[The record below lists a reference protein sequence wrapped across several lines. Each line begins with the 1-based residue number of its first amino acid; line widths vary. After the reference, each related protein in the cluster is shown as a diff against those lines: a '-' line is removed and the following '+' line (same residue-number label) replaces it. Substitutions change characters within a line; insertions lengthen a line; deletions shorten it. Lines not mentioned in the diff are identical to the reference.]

1 MAKFDF
7 NSSRYA
13 KFFSDK
19 SNQRFLQTF
28 LDESD
33 IFFTNYGW
41 YLTQGRKAANAT
53 PTNADGIATFSV
65 KVRPL
70 QAAPMADLRAPLGES
85 NQMDDKGL
93 AFYTGTIPDFI
104 APGYVEQ
111 AAERDYKARQYEI
124 FGNDADIVAAWA
136 NNVQMQKDSLDA
148 TMNNLTAQVMT
159 TGKMDYTGFGRG
171 IQAAL
176 HKAPIPTENFVK
188 AGAKVWT
195 DTSATILTQMK
206 EIEIDYREARG
217 GYGGPLVWQM
227 TRKFFHDVFLKN
239 DEVKEFVKNFR
250 TLNYIASTDAMPISE
265 EQFRKAF
272 ADFEGVSPIEI
283 VTERERNLTHTGDS
297 FVQGWKDNI
306 VVLRPAGDAVEFEYT
321 SILDQRMFSQYG
333 ASGVTTVFGTF
344 NNGLQLLMNRT
355 IDNGSLKEWH
365 TDVMMSACPALINFT
380 NHLIVDTSQTD

>member
-1 MAKFDF
+1 MSKFDF

-28 LDESD
+28 LDQTD

-41 YLTQGRKAANAT
+41 YLTQGRKAPNAT
-53 PTNADGIATFSV
+53 PTNADGVASFTV
-65 KVRPL
+65 KARPL

-85 NQMDDKGL
+85 NQMDKKGL
-93 AFYTGTIPDFI
+93 EFYTGTIPDFI

-111 AAERDYKARQYEI
+111 AAERDYKARQYEL

-136 NNVQMQKDSLDA
+136 DNVQLQKDSLDA
-148 TMNNLTAQVMT
+148 TMNNLTAQLMT
-159 TGKMDYTGFGRG
+159 TGKLDYTGFGRG
-171 IQAAL
+171 IQTAL
-176 HKAPIPTENFVK
+176 HKAPIPEANFVK

-195 DTSATILTQMK
+195 DSAATILTYMK
-206 EIEIDYREARG
+206 QIELDYREDRG
-217 GYGGPLVWQM
+217 GYGGALVWQM

-239 DEVKEFVKNFR
+239 DEVKEFVKNYR

-265 EQFRKAF
+265 EQFFKAF
-272 ADFEGVSPIEI
+272 TDFEGVSPIEI
-283 VTERERNLTHTGDS
+283 VTERERNLTHTTDS
-297 FVQGWKDNI
+297 FVQGWADKY
-306 VVLRPAGDAVEFEYT
+306 VVLRPAGDAVEFEHT
-321 SILDQRMFSQYG
+321 TILDQRMLSQYG

-355 IDNGSLKEWH
+355 VDNGSLKEWH
-365 TDVMMSACPALINFT
+365 TDVMMSACPALIDFP
-380 NHLIVDTSQTD
+380 NHLIVDTSATE